1 MNLQSAINI
10 KVAAALIIFLGVI
23 ALNYPKIGIPLVI
36 GYAVF
41 ILWMMY
47 RQRQQS

>member
-1 MNLQSAINI
+1 MKLETAINI

-23 ALNYPKIGIPLVI
+23 ALNYPKVGIPLVI
-36 GYAVF
+36 SYAAF